1 MSPLR
6 GHAIEHAAGCDEI
19 AERHIA
25 CVVCGAGGE
34 VEQKWRRVTGTVV
47 VDAEYRAVVML
58 TAGERRAV
66 EDGAD
71 QGHRIV
77 LRIAAIGFRTG
88 EVMIDQVAGA
98 AGHDLENSAEAV
110 ALRGGRRCAP
120 KE

>member
-25 CVVCGAGGE
+25 CVVCGARGE
-34 VEQKWRRVTGTVV
+34 VEQKRRRVTGTVV
-47 VDAEYRAVVML
+47 VYTEYRAVVML
-58 TAGERRAV
+58 TAGKRRAV

-77 LRIAAIGFRTG
+77 LRIAAVGFRAG
-88 EVMIDQVAGA
+88 EEVIDHVACA
-98 AGHDLENSAEAV
+98 AG
-110 ALRGGRRCAP
+110 
-120 KE
+120 